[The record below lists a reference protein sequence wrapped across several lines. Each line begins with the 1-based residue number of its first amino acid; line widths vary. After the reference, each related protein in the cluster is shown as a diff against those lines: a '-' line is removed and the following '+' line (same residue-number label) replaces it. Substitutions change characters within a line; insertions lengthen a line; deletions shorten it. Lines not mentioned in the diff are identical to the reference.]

1 MSQSSN
7 GRHGAVIGPGGRPLT
22 LEDLPPP
29 ETKRWVSRRKA
40 EVVTAVRAGLLTL
53 EDACRRYNLSVEEF
67 LSWQRLIESHGVA
80 GLRATRLQDYRR
92 EPDADEPGSDTA
104 PSPRVNDASERDA
117 DHAVP
122 SDAPRRPARN
132 AAGSLGGGTLSAGSP
147 ASGALSAGWSGSAW
161 GDD

>member
-7 GRHGAVIGPGGRPLT
+7 GRSGGVIGPGGRPLT

-67 LSWQRLIESHGVA
+67 LSWQRLIEHHGVA

-92 EPDADEPGSDTA
+92 EPRGDGAAAEEPEDTPADDDTGSSFDA
-104 PSPRVNDASERDA
+104 
-117 DHAVP
+117 HAL
-122 SDAPRRPARN
+122 S
-132 AAGSLGGGTLSAGSP
+132 GGTPQA
-147 ASGALSAGWSGSAW
+147 ALSGSAY